1 MVPVLTHVA
10 SIYVVHS
17 LVLIELWN
25 EVTFMDYITVQ
36 IYNTT
41 NGHVKLLMIRACE
54 ESVTAWAAGEFI
66 DYQTILVWDK
76 VDTIHLW
83 GDVYLGQLRI
93 APSSNG
99 AINHSKTLDY
109 EHMLCLLLRR
119 EVEGAMCIASRR
131 GMFPW

>member
-76 VDTIHLW
+76 
-83 GDVYLGQLRI
+83 GSGRGYVYRLSARCVPGL
-93 APSSNG
+93 SESDD
-99 AINHSKTLDY
+99 SLDGNY
-109 EHMLCLLLRR
+109 QHILYIKLDCAYVRMQYFGC
-119 EVEGAMCIASRR
+119 S
-131 GMFPW
+131 